1 MGLYSILVR
10 PFVRSADIEKASKFA
25 LRYFELTE
33 KIPGGRLI
41 SRWIHNNR
49 PTGLQREVF
58 GLDFYNP
65 IGLSA
70 GLDIYGELYNDLNN
84 LGFSFVEIGP
94 MNADGVRRAIR
105 RIQQDP
111 QNDILAACI
120 NEDFLTAFTL
130 AYDFCDFFVIDLSA
144 NPSTDILDPLLDA
157 RLAEDVYK
165 PIVVKLPK
173 ALPPSETEDL
183 LDYAQMNRID
193 GIEVRTLEQIR
204 HIAAYTS
211 GRMPIIADIVNHSG
225 LAKFLEVRIGSP
237 LVNRPDVREVP
248 FCKRTLFLHVIRRL
262 TCSHSRI
269 FPPRPGNTPIA
280 RHTVAHKHAEHR
292 THHIG
297 LFIRQW

>member
-10 PFVRSADIEKASKFA
+10 PFVRNADIEKASKFA
-25 LRYFELTE
+25 LRYFELNE

-84 LGFSFVEIGP
+84 LGFSFSEIGP
-94 MNADGVRRAIR
+94 MNADGIRRAIR

-144 NPSTDILDPLLDA
+144 NPSSDLLDPLLDA

-183 LDYAQMNRID
+183 LDYCQMNRID
-193 GIEVRTLEQIR
+193 GIEVQSLEQIR
-204 HIAAYTS
+204 HIAAYTC
-211 GRMPIIADIVNHSG
+211 GRMPIVADIVIDTPEQAAEALEAGAS
-225 LAKFLEVRIGSP
+225 LVEVRDGLVRQGPRFVSKIQKHLLNLVKNERSNPREDSP
-237 LVNRPDVREVP
+237 APE
-248 FCKRTLFLHVIRRL
+248 
-262 TCSHSRI
+262 
-269 FPPRPGNTPIA
+269 
-280 RHTVAHKHAEHR
+280 E
-292 THHIG
+292 
-297 LFIRQW
+297 

>member
-10 PFVRSADIEKASKFA
+10 PFVRNADIEKASKFA
-25 LRYFELTE
+25 LRYFELNE

-84 LGFSFVEIGP
+84 LGFSFSEMGP

-111 QNDILAACI
+111 QDDILAACI

-144 NPSTDILDPLLDA
+144 NPSTDVLDPLLDA

-165 PIVVKLPK
+165 PIVVKFPK
-173 ALPPSETEDL
+173 ALPPSESEDL
-183 LDYAQMNRID
+183 LDYCQMNRID
-193 GIEVRTLEQIR
+193 GIEVQSLEQIR

-211 GRMPIIADIVNHSG
+211 GRMPIIADIVIDTPEQAAEALEAGAS
-225 LAKFLEVRIGSP
+225 LVEVRDGLVRQGPRFVSKIQKHLLNLVKNERSNPREDSP
-237 LVNRPDVREVP
+237 
-248 FCKRTLFLHVIRRL
+248 
-262 TCSHSRI
+262 
-269 FPPRPGNTPIA
+269 A
-280 RHTVAHKHAEHR
+280 AEE
-292 THHIG
+292 
-297 LFIRQW
+297 

>member
-10 PFVRSADIEKASKFA
+10 PFVRKADIEKASKFA
-25 LRYFELTE
+25 LRYFELNE

-70 GLDIYGELYNDLNN
+70 GLDLYGELYNDLNN

-94 MNADGVRRAIR
+94 MNADGIRRAIR

-144 NPSTDILDPLLDA
+144 NPSTDVLDPLLDA

-165 PIVVKLPK
+165 PIIVKLPK
-173 ALPPSETEDL
+173 TLPPSETEDM
-183 LDYAQMNRID
+183 LDYAQMNRIG

-211 GRMPIIADIVNHSG
+211 GRMPIIADIVIDTPEQAAEALEAGAS
-225 LAKFLEVRIGSP
+225 LVEVRDGLVRQGPRFVSKIQKHLLNLVKNERSNPREDSP
-237 LVNRPDVREVP
+237 ASE
-248 FCKRTLFLHVIRRL
+248 
-262 TCSHSRI
+262 
-269 FPPRPGNTPIA
+269 
-280 RHTVAHKHAEHR
+280 E
-292 THHIG
+292 
-297 LFIRQW
+297 

>member
-10 PFVRSADIEKASKFA
+10 PFVRNADIEKASKFA
-25 LRYFELTE
+25 LRYFELNE

-84 LGFSFVEIGP
+84 LGFSFSEIGP
-94 MNADGVRRAIR
+94 MNADGIRRAIR

-120 NEDFLTAFTL
+120 HADFLTAFTL

-144 NPSTDILDPLLDA
+144 NPSSDVLDPLLDA
-157 RLAEDVYK
+157 RLAEDIYK

-173 ALPPSETEDL
+173 TLPPSETEDL
-183 LDYAQMNRID
+183 LDYCQMNRID
-193 GIEVRTLEQIR
+193 GIEVQSLEQIR
-204 HIAAYTS
+204 HIASYTS
-211 GRMPIIADIVNHSG
+211 GRMPIIADIVIETPEQAAEALEAGAS
-225 LAKFLEVRIGSP
+225 LVEVRDGLVRQGPRFVSKIQKHLLNLVKNERSNPREDSP
-237 LVNRPDVREVP
+237 APE
-248 FCKRTLFLHVIRRL
+248 
-262 TCSHSRI
+262 
-269 FPPRPGNTPIA
+269 
-280 RHTVAHKHAEHR
+280 E
-292 THHIG
+292 
-297 LFIRQW
+297 

>member
-10 PFVRSADIEKASKFA
+10 PFVHNADIEKASKFA

-70 GLDIYGELYNDLNN
+70 GLDLYGELYNDLNN

-94 MNADGVRRAIR
+94 MNADGIRRAIR

-120 NEDFLTAFTL
+120 REDFLTAFTL

-157 RLAEDVYK
+157 RLAEDIYK

-173 ALPPSETEDL
+173 ELPPSETEDL
-183 LDYAQMNRID
+183 LDYCQMNRID
-193 GIEVRTLEQIR
+193 GIEVQTLEQIR
-204 HIAAYTS
+204 HIDSYSS
-211 GRMPIIADIVNHSG
+211 GRLPIIADIVIETPEQAAEALEAGAS
-225 LAKFLEVRIGSP
+225 LVEVRDGLVRQGPRFISKIQKYLLNQVKNERSNPREGSP
-237 LVNRPDVREVP
+237 APE
-248 FCKRTLFLHVIRRL
+248 
-262 TCSHSRI
+262 
-269 FPPRPGNTPIA
+269 A
-280 RHTVAHKHAEHR
+280 
-292 THHIG
+292 
-297 LFIRQW
+297 

>member
-33 KIPGGRLI
+33 KIPCGRLI

-211 GRMPIIADIVNHSG
+211 GRMPIIADIVIDTPEQAAEALEAGAS
-225 LAKFLEVRIGSP
+225 LVEVRDGLVRQGPRFVSKIQKHLLNLVKNERSNPREDSP
-237 LVNRPDVREVP
+237 APE
-248 FCKRTLFLHVIRRL
+248 
-262 TCSHSRI
+262 
-269 FPPRPGNTPIA
+269 
-280 RHTVAHKHAEHR
+280 E
-292 THHIG
+292 
-297 LFIRQW
+297 